1 MVVEVGR
8 RVAGFKEEKAQ
19 RVMEE
24 LWRKETRSDKIRQGG
39 SVLWP
44 L

>member
-8 RVAGFKEEKAQ
+8 KVAGFKEEKAR
-19 RVMEE
+19 RVMEAS
-24 LWRKETRSDKIRQGG
+24 WRKETRSNKIRQGG
-39 SVLWP
+39 RVLKP